1 MKCSEGLEENA
12 SSSLFYFF
20 GRENPR
26 CIQLEEG
33 DEMKRALFLLVVFI
47 LGIIF
52 LFSPIFNVIS
62 FEETR
67 TNNPQSYYINVSKE
81 NNFNIRYTHSIHL
94 TDVLETY
101 EITDSNQI
109 KLLSMEYEDVAI
121 GMPAH
126 AEEGQTLTYNNGN
139 YKLEFSD
146 QTLDTF
152 TLYIGD
158 ISQKLA
164 IIYEGK
170 TYDLKKT
177 LERGSAFLFE
187 IKRISLFDKL
197 RGVVM
202 VHENG

>member
-1 MKCSEGLEENA
+1 
-12 SSSLFYFF
+12 
-20 GRENPR
+20 
-26 CIQLEEG
+26 
-33 DEMKRALFLLVVFI
+33 MKRALFLLVVFI

-126 AEEGQTLTYNNGN
+126 AEEGQTLTYNKGK

-146 QTLDTF
+146 QILDSF

-158 ISQKLA
+158 ISQELA

>member
-1 MKCSEGLEENA
+1 MKKA
-12 SSSLFYFF
+12 
-20 GRENPR
+20 
-26 CIQLEEG
+26 I
-33 DEMKRALFLLVVFI
+33 FLLVVSI

-52 LFSPIFNVIS
+52 LFSPNESVIS

-67 TNNPQSYYINVSKE
+67 TNNPQHYYINVSKE
-81 NNFNIRYTHSIHL
+81 NNFQIRYTHSIHL

-126 AEEGQTLTYNNGN
+126 AEDGQRLTYENGK
-139 YKLEFSD
+139 YKLEFSN
-146 QTLDTF
+146 QILESF
-152 TLYIGD
+152 TLYVGD
-158 ISQKLA
+158 INLELA
-164 IIYEGK
+164 VVYEGN
-170 TYDLKKT
+170 TYDLKKS
-177 LERGSAFLFE
+177 LKRGSAFLFE

-202 VHENG
+202 VHERG

>member
-1 MKCSEGLEENA
+1 
-12 SSSLFYFF
+12 
-20 GRENPR
+20 
-26 CIQLEEG
+26 
-33 DEMKRALFLLVVFI
+33 MKRALLLLVVFV

-52 LFSPIFNVIS
+52 LFSPIFRVIS
-62 FEETR
+62 FQETR

-81 NNFNIRYTHSIHL
+81 NNFKIRYTHSIHL

-101 EITDSNQI
+101 EMTDSNQI

-126 AEEGQTLTYNNGN
+126 AEEGQTLSYENGK
-139 YKLEFSD
+139 YKLEFSN
-146 QTLDTF
+146 QILDNF

-158 ISQKLA
+158 IDLELA
-164 IIYEGK
+164 VIYEGE
-170 TYDLKKT
+170 TYDLKKN

-197 RGVVM
+197 QRRVM

>member
-1 MKCSEGLEENA
+1 
-12 SSSLFYFF
+12 
-20 GRENPR
+20 
-26 CIQLEEG
+26 
-33 DEMKRALFLLVVFI
+33 MKRLLFLLAIFI

-52 LFSPIFNVIS
+52 LFSPLFRVIS

-67 TNNPQSYYINVSKE
+67 TNNPEHYYINVSKE

-101 EITDSNQI
+101 KITDSNQI

-126 AEEGQTLTYNNGN
+126 AEEGQTLSYENGK
-139 YKLEFSD
+139 YKLEFSN
-146 QTLDTF
+146 QTLDSF
-152 TLYIGD
+152 TLYVGD
-158 ISQKLA
+158 INQELA
-164 IIYEGK
+164 VIYEGN
-170 TYDLKKT
+170 TYDLKKS

-187 IKRISLFDKL
+187 INRISLFDKL
-197 RGVVM
+197 KGVMM